1 MRKISKKHKGF
12 TLLEVIISMAL
23 IGILSIGVYNA
34 YLMLIRHTKDGE
46 IKQETALIGK
56 KIVEEVKSGQRS
68 SDNTKIYF
76 DKDGNVI
83 TNESEAFYLAEITR
97 NYKNTE
103 TGENI
108 TINNGEYKNRIF
120 VGENRLSYTESD
132 VKTDSLI
139 NESKKIIVYINDS
152 GTAGNIKFY
161 NDTSSEISI
170 RDMNYVA
177 LDFKY
182 YGIAESIVV
191 EVENASKK
199 QLNLYIL
206 NSIKKS
212 DGDWNVDID
221 NKLGVLT
228 ECRRSD
234 NDGKSGTLYD
244 VKVTVSGKNSKGINE
259 DKLFETGFV
268 ENVNT
273 P

>member
-1 MRKISKKHKGF
+1 MRKISQKHKGF

-56 KIVEEVKSGQRS
+56 KIVEEVKSGQR
-68 SDNTKIYF
+68 
-76 DKDGNVI
+76 
-83 TNESEAFYLAEITR
+83 
-97 NYKNTE
+97 
-103 TGENI
+103 
-108 TINNGEYKNRIF
+108 
-120 VGENRLSYTESD
+120 
-132 VKTDSLI
+132 
-139 NESKKIIVYINDS
+139 
-152 GTAGNIKFY
+152 FY

>member
-1 MRKISKKHKGF
+1 M
-12 TLLEVIISMAL
+12 
-23 IGILSIGVYNA
+23 
-34 YLMLIRHTKDGE
+34 
-46 IKQETALIGK
+46 
-56 KIVEEVKSGQRS
+56 
-68 SDNTKIYF
+68 
-76 DKDGNVI
+76 
-83 TNESEAFYLAEITR
+83 
-97 NYKNTE
+97 
-103 TGENI
+103 
-108 TINNGEYKNRIF
+108 
-120 VGENRLSYTESD
+120 
-132 VKTDSLI
+132 
-139 NESKKIIVYINDS
+139 YINDS

-259 DKLFETGFV
+259 DKLFETDFV